1 MMENSIQKLAG
12 ISAMLFS
19 VVLLVGRL
27 FRVIVDGQTN
37 STISIILNG
46 MNFIV
51 LFLLIYAWQKIKQQR
66 KSSTPHFLTLIGL
79 GIAQSV
85 IIIHQVHTTIN
96 YAGIILLLVGGFF
109 SLQLRHH
116 PFCKKMKK
124 IWKTK
129 KQWDN

>member
-96 YAGIILLLVGGFF
+96 YAGIILLLVGGFLVYSCGITHF
-109 SLQLRHH
+109 VKR
-116 PFCKKMKK
+116 
-124 IWKTK
+124 
-129 KQWDN
+129 